1 MLYKHDI
8 KAQRHVL
15 PRPAEQAI
23 QQRINAVA
31 DYTVA
36 SRHWCDWLQAIS
48 GTGLLVTVQFLD
60 QPKPSRLSRPGR
72 WWELEMI
79 MSVSD
84 YAHLTPGPEVTL
96 RFVATIEAALLKCHK
111 GLTAA
116 PPETL
121 GRTKRETAWLAD
133 GHADPG
139 PGTDNAVRIARP
151 PTPMPEPQF
160 WDLISRT
167 TSPTTGAFRLG
178 WQQADRFTSRMRL
191 LVEALDD
198 PAHAKAAEEVLGFV
212 SQDVWEDTRAWVV
225 SLGPDIYKAILD
237 DAQQLTKHLREL
249 DSEDDIGQAEA
260 LLYLT
265 GAD

>member
-1 MLYKHDI
+1 MLNKYDI
-8 KAQRHVL
+8 KSQRHVL

-23 QQRINAVA
+23 QQRLNAIA
-31 DYTVA
+31 DHTAA
-36 SRHWCDWLQAIS
+36 SSQWVDWLEATS
-48 GTGLLVTVQFLD
+48 GTGLHVDVQFLD
-60 QPKPSRLSRPGR
+60 APKPSRLSRQWQ
-72 WWELEMI
+72 WWVLEMS

-84 YAHLTPGPEVTL
+84 YADLAPGPEVTL
-96 RFVATIEAALLKCHK
+96 RFVQTIEAALLKCHK

-121 GRTKRETAWLAD
+121 RRTKRETAWLAD

-151 PTPMPEPQF
+151 PTPMPEPRF

-191 LVEALDD
+191 LIEALDD

-225 SLGPDIYKAILD
+225 SLGPDMYKAILD
-237 DAQQLTKHLREL
+237 DAQQLTKRLREL

-265 GAD
+265 GGD